1 MVKRDTILFIG
12 QKIKF
17 DIHLLSA
24 LEKKLD
30 QKLKGVLVVE
40 KSNKSLLQR
49 LKDSKLQTRFK
60 KSNFE
65 ILILKNRQSHNLQS
79 QLKPYSD
86 RVLAMTV
93 QRESLVPVYRK
104 LLPHFPHIFGPTEK
118 SLEWATN
125 KLSMRHMLSTFDK
138 KLCPRFALVTDFEVP
153 TLRKTAKR
161 IGFPLIAKP
170 TGLASSLLVNQCYY
184 EDELKKVL
192 KKSFKKIK
200 AVYKKNKGRD
210 MPAMLVEQLMEGE
223 VYTVDAYVNAKGRV
237 VFCPLVYVETGRS
250 AGFDDFF
257 GYKQITPV
265 KKLNKARQEEALAVA
280 KKGIKALALRSVTCH
295 IELVYNGNDWKII
308 EVAARLGG
316 YRHDLY
322 KESYGFNHGLND
334 LLNKLNIKPVVNKRV
349 LGHGCLIKFYARQE
363 GVIKRVR
370 GIGAIKSIKSV
381 IKYIPCLSKG
391 DRAYFAKNG
400 GSCVGLARLFNR
412 NLASLKGDIRRVEQT
427 IKIDIATKR
436 QPYRQS
442 GYKSA

>member
-1 MVKRDTILFIG
+1 MVKRDTIIFVG
-12 QKIKF
+12 QKIIF
-17 DIHLLSA
+17 DINLLGA
-24 LEKKLD
+24 LEKKLG
-30 QKLKGVLVVE
+30 QKLKGVLVIE
-40 KSNKSLLQR
+40 RSNKSLLQK
-49 LKDSKLQTRFK
+49 LKNPKLSARVK
-60 KSNFE
+60 KSNLE
-65 ILILKNRQSHNLQS
+65 IVVLKNKKAHSIQS
-79 QLKPYSD
+79 QLKSYSD

-93 QRESLVPVYRK
+93 QKENLIPVYRK

-125 KLSMRHMLSTFDK
+125 KLSMRHMLSIFDK
-138 KLCPRFALVTDFEVP
+138 KLCPRFALITDLESS

-161 IGFPLIAKP
+161 VGFPLVAKP

-200 AVYKKNKGRD
+200 SVYKKNKGRD
-210 MPAMLVEQLMEGE
+210 MPEMLVEQLMEGN

-237 VFCPLVYVETGRS
+237 VFCPLVYVETGRA

-257 GYKQITPV
+257 GYKQMTPV
-265 KKLNKARQEEALAVA
+265 KKLNKMRQEEALTIA

-295 IELVYNGNDWKII
+295 IELVYDGDNWKII
-308 EVAARLGG
+308 EVAARMGG

-334 LLNKLNIKPVVNKRV
+334 LLNKINLKPMVSKRV
-349 LGHGCLIKFYARQE
+349 LGHSCLIKFYARQE

-370 GIGAIKSIKSV
+370 GVGAVKSIKSV
-381 IKYIPCLSKG
+381 IKYVSCLGKG

-400 GSCVGLARLFNR
+400 GSCVGLVRLFNR
-412 NLASLKGDIRRVEQT
+412 NLAILKGDIRRVEQT
-427 IKIDIATKR
+427 IRIEIATK
-436 QPYRQS
+436 
-442 GYKSA
+442 K